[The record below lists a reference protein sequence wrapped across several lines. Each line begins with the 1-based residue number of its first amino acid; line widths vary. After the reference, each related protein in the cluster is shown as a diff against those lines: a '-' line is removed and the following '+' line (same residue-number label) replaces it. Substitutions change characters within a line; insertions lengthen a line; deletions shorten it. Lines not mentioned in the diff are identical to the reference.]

1 MFTPCRDFVAIG
13 GSTWEKKVE
22 TDTRT
27 ADVEVVE
34 VDALGDE
41 LEDADVGELG
51 AAAQF
56 DVAQFGTASRQR
68 LQAAVGEA
76 RAAVEQHAL
85 HRRTE
90 GRRGAAQHSR
100 YALKKNQKEKQTQ
113 RNE

>member
-1 MFTPCRDFVAIG
+1 MG
-13 GSTWEKKVE
+13 KKKVE

-100 YALKKNQKEKQTQ
+100 YALKKKPKRKTNTKE
-113 RNE
+113 